1 MIRNIIFDMGGVII
15 TINHQQAV
23 VRFKALGLKDAD
35 RQLTL
40 TNSKASSVIWKVER
54 SIQLNFNPN

>member
-35 RQLTL
+35 RQLD
-40 TNSKASSVIWKVER
+40 
-54 SIQLNFNPN
+54 PY